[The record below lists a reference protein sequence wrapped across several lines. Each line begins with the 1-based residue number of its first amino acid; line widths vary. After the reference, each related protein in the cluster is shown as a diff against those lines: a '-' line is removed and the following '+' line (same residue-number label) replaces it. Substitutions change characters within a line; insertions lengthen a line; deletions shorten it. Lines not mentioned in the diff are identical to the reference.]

1 MTRAVKYS
9 RGQVAGAATRRRDRH
24 PPRYGVLLSPFFPS
38 LFPLGRSF
46 WTIRRS
52 IDVRKNEVRF
62 LDESDRN
69 VSLIKTWDDVTSLFT
84 VFLSSAH
91 TWRARFKAVR
101 EIFPGISDASID
113 KIRFS
118 TELGSLWNAASSN
131 VLRDSKKRGKKEKKL
146 CINTADSRRREK

>member
-24 PPRYGVLLSPFFPS
+24 PPRYGVLLSFFFSS

-52 IDVRKNEVRF
+52 IDVRKNESRKNEVRF

-118 TELGSLWNAASSN
+118 TELGSL
-131 VLRDSKKRGKKEKKL
+131 
-146 CINTADSRRREK
+146 